1 MGKDNADQIDNFP
14 ELLLSL
20 KTILLNSYT
29 EGDGKKMPSA
39 RHHTCGC
46 KGNAH

>member
-1 MGKDNADQIDNFP
+1 MKKDNADQIDNFP

-29 EGDGKKMPSA
+29 RDGKKMSSA
-39 RHHTCGC
+39 RHHTCGY